1 MIKTLFVNGCSWT
14 EGHMLHLD
22 SEVNKLVSEQGYV
35 INDIFSVVKDDVEIW
50 YPYKEI
56 YNQYNWA
63 GVVARELDI
72 PNIVN
77 YAIGAASNDRI
88 LRTTVDYVKRLT
100 EQEKQETFIII
111 GWTIP
116 DRSELYLN
124 DKQGKAEWCSWNAT
138 QQFSTIDRI
147 HNDEFTKRIDKFW
160 ELYVVDVFDHHPCV
174 QKFFQQSYLL
184 ANLLEHHNIKYYF
197 FNSFSPLFGVQDYAP
212 FLEHFKH
219 DIDTYATQT
228 IAMPLNTDF
237 FNFIGDKDELCL
249 PDRHPN
255 KLGHAKWAGHL
266 LDDMRQQNII

>member
-14 EGHMLHLD
+14 EGHMLHID
-22 SEVNKLVSEQGYV
+22 PEVSRISAEQGYV
-35 INDIFSVVKDDVEIW
+35 INDMFSVVKNGVIIY

-56 YNQYNWA
+56 YNQHNWA
-63 GVVARELDI
+63 GVIAQELNI

-77 YAIGAASNDRI
+77 FSKGAASNDRV

-124 DKQGKAEWCSWNAT
+124 DKQGKTGWCSWNAT

-147 HNDEFTKRIDKFW
+147 HNADFVKRMDKFW
-160 ELYVVDVFDHHPCV
+160 ELYVMDVFDHHSCV

-184 ANLLEHHNIKYYF
+184 ANLLKHHNIKYYF
-197 FNSFSPLFGVQDYAP
+197 FNSFSPLFGVLDYAP

-219 DIDTYATQT
+219 DIDTYTKQIT
-228 IAMPLNTDF
+228 AMSLDINF
-237 FNFIGDKDELCL
+237 FNFIGEDDNLRL
-249 PDRHPN
+249 PDKHPN
-255 KLGHAKWAGHL
+255 KLGHAKWAEYML
-266 LDDMRQQNII
+266 NDMKQQNII

>member
-22 SEVNKLVSEQGYV
+22 PEVNKLVSEQGYT
-35 INDIFSVVKDDVEIW
+35 INDIFSVFKNDVEIC
-50 YPYKEI
+50 YPFKEI

-63 GVVARELDI
+63 GIVAQELDI

-160 ELYVVDVFDHHPCV
+160 KLYVVDVFDHHPCV

-197 FNSFSPLFGVQDYAP
+197 FNSFSPLFGVRDYAP
-212 FLEHFKH
+212 FLEHFKY
-219 DIDTYATQT
+219 DIDTYTTQT
-228 IAMPLNTDF
+228 TAMSLNTDF

-255 KLGHAKWAGHL
+255 KLGHAMWAQHL

>member
-22 SEVNKLVSEQGYV
+22 PEVNKLVSEQGYT
-35 INDIFSVVKDDVEIW
+35 INDIFSVFKNDVEIC
-50 YPYKEI
+50 YPFKEI

-63 GVVARELDI
+63 GIVAHELDI

-160 ELYVVDVFDHHPCV
+160 KLYVVDVFDHHPCV

-197 FNSFSPLFGVQDYAP
+197 FNSFSPLFGVRDYAP
-212 FLEHFKH
+212 FLEHFKY
-219 DIDTYATQT
+219 DIDTYTTQT
-228 IAMPLNTDF
+228 TAMSLNTDF

-255 KLGHAKWAGHL
+255 KLGHAMWARHL

>member
-22 SEVNKLVSEQGYV
+22 PEVDKLSSEQGYV
-35 INDIFSVVKDDVEIW
+35 INDVFSVFKDNVEMQ

-56 YNQYNWA
+56 YNQHNWA

-77 YAIGAASNDRI
+77 HAKGAASNDRV

-116 DRSELYLN
+116 DRSEIYLD
-124 DKQGKAEWCSWNAT
+124 DKQGKADWCSWNAT
-138 QQFSTIDRI
+138 QQFSSIDRI
-147 HNDEFTKRIDKFW
+147 HDPEFVKRIDKFW
-160 ELYVVDVFDHHPCV
+160 ELYVMDVFDHHYSV

-197 FNSFSPLFGVQDYAP
+197 FNSFHPLFGVRDFAP
-212 FLEHFKH
+212 FLEQFKY
-219 DIDTYATQT
+219 DIDIYTNEIT
-228 IAMPLNTDF
+228 AMSLNIDF
-237 FNFIGDKDELCL
+237 FNFIGENTELHL
-249 PDRHPN
+249 PDKHPN
-255 KLGHAKWAGHL
+255 KLGHTKWGRCL
-266 LDDMRQQNII
+266 IDDIRRQNIL

>member
-22 SEVNKLVSEQGYV
+22 PEVDKLISKQGYV
-35 INDIFSVVKDDVEIW
+35 VNNALSVFKDNVEIC
-50 YPYKEI
+50 YPFKEI

-63 GVVARELDI
+63 GIVAQELDI
-72 PNIVN
+72 PDIVN

-160 ELYVVDVFDHHPCV
+160 ELYVVDIFDYHPCV

-197 FNSFSPLFGVQDYAP
+197 FNSFPPLFGVRDYAP
-212 FLEHFKH
+212 FLEHFKY
-219 DIDTYATQT
+219 DIDAYATQT
-228 IAMPLNTDF
+228 IAMSLNTDF
-237 FNFIGDKDELCL
+237 FNFIGNKDELCL

-255 KLGHAKWAGHL
+255 KLGHAMWAVHL